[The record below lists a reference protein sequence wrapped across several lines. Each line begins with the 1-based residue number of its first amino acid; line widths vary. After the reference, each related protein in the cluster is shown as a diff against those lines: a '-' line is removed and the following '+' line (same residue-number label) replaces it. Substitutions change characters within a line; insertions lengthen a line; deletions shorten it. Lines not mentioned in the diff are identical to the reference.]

1 MKKYFVRLSL
11 LFLLVLT
18 LTIAGCGGQQ
28 ANAPQKEGEK
38 ALQGQNNQVYTLK
51 LGHDMMPDTPFQKS
65 ALKFKELVEQRS
77 NGKIKVEVY
86 PAQQLGSSRE
96 MIEGLQ
102 LGTIEGILL
111 PTAKFGGFD
120 QRLTL
125 VDMPFLFPNGD
136 VLWKILDGPIGRELL
151 DNLKSIGL
159 KGIAFYAEGFKA
171 ITNNKEIHNPS
182 DFVGQKIRVMEA
194 PIIMAQFKAWGA
206 NPVPIDYSEVYNAL
220 QQHVVDGQEN
230 PLLSI
235 VAMKFYEVQKYVI
248 LSEHAYLSYVLVLND
263 KWYSS
268 LPKDLQDVVFNAG
281 IEAAQYQKKL
291 MAEAE
296 KEYIETIKKFGT
308 TVYTL
313 TPEEKEVFRKASQP
327 VYDEFKKVIG
337 DDLFNRTLKAIEEAK
352 SK

>member
-1 MKKYFVRLSL
+1 MKKCLQRLSL
-11 LFLLVLT
+11 LFVLIFTLT
-18 LTIAGCGGQQ
+18 LIGCGGQQ
-28 ANAPQKEGEK
+28 AKTTQQGGEK
-38 ALQGQNNQVYTLK
+38 ASQTQNNQVYTLK

-65 ALKFKELVEQRS
+65 ALRFKEIVEQKS

-86 PAQQLGSSRE
+86 PAQQLGSARE

-102 LGTIEGILL
+102 LGTIEGVLL

-125 VDMPFLFPNGD
+125 VDMPFLFPNEE
-136 VLWKILDGPIGRELL
+136 VLWKVLDGPIGRELL

-159 KGIAFYAEGFKA
+159 KGITFYAEGFKA
-171 ITNNKEIHNPS
+171 FTNNKEIHKPS

-194 PIIMAQFKAWGA
+194 PVIIAQYKAWGA
-206 NPVPIDYSEVYNAL
+206 NPVPIDYAEVYNAL

-268 LPKDLQDVVFNAG
+268 LPKELQDVVFNAG
-281 IEAAQYQKKL
+281 LEAAKYQKQL

-296 KEYIETIKKFGT
+296 KGYIDTIKKFGT
-308 TVYTL
+308 IVYSL
-313 TPEEKEVFRKASQP
+313 TPEEKEEFRKASQP
-327 VYDEFKKVIG
+327 VYEQFKNVIG
-337 DDLFNRTLKAIEEAK
+337 EDLLNRTLKAVKEASNK
-352 SK
+352 